1 METPEKAK
9 TETKQRTCVAEAT
22 WFVASQTTEHC
33 LCTPPM
39 RWVFAAGK
47 MMFSE
52 NYDKVVCIK
61 PFPIFHT
68 HTHWAAGKKAWWR
81 WKTGKGCRQAGRTA
95 AEGLNSAS
103 TNSVTKLQ
111 VHVTITEQAQRRGG
125 SLVMPSESG
134 SSSLKMEYNKNTSWR
149 IKTKQKFNITRLW
162 AIEHAACRCFFP
174 WLL

>member
-47 MMFSE
+47 MLFSE

-68 HTHWAAGKKAWWR
+68 HTHTEQQGKR
-81 WKTGKGCRQAGRTA
+81 LGEDGKQGKVDRQAGRLA
-95 AEGLNSAS
+95 EEGLNSAS

-111 VHVTITEQAQRRGG
+111 VHVTITERAQRRGG

-162 AIEHAACRCFFP
+162 AIEHAACR
-174 WLL
+174 

>member
-1 METPEKAK
+1 
-9 TETKQRTCVAEAT
+9 
-22 WFVASQTTEHC
+22 
-33 LCTPPM
+33 M
-39 RWVFAAGK
+39 RWVFAAGN

-68 HTHWAAGKKAWWR
+68 HTEQQGKR
-81 WKTGKGCRQAGRTA
+81 LGEDGKQGKVDRQAGRP
-95 AEGLNSAS
+95 AS

-111 VHVTITEQAQRRGG
+111 VHVTITERAQRRGGG

-149 IKTKQKFNITRLW
+149 IKTKQKFNITRL
-162 AIEHAACRCFFP
+162 
-174 WLL
+174 